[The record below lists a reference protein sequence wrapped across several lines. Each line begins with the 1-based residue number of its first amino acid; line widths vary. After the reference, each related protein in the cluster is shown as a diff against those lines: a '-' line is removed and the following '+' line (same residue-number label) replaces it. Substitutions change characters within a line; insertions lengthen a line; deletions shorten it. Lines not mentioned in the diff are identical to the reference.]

1 MGSVQGDTQE
11 TDGHE
16 NGMPIILFRREIP
29 LRPRAME
36 TTIISS
42 ASNNPI
48 RYGNRTAFNSNILT
62 KKQNTPNHPPF
73 PTSPI
78 HPISKIGPA
87 LADDPRTPTLK
98 ESALRAPTNN

>member
-1 MGSVQGDTQE
+1 MGRRVSAITAIKFPIPVFPVGSVQGDTHE

-36 TTIISS
+36 TKIISS

-48 RYGNRTAFNSNILT
+48 RYGRTAFT
-62 KKQNTPNHPPF
+62 
-73 PTSPI
+73 
-78 HPISKIGPA
+78 
-87 LADDPRTPTLK
+87 
-98 ESALRAPTNN
+98 